1 MSPRDSPSTPAGKTQ
16 EIDLAD
22 LIVDEMNVRVDA
34 ETSTRPFPEADEK
47 IDDLAQSIAKD
58 GLLFPLVVRP
68 SKVTPGK
75 FTIIAG
81 SRRFRS
87 LKELQ
92 RKSAKCSV
100 LDVDDLQAISI
111 SIDENLKRGD
121 VTARELAR
129 SIRRLGQQLGG
140 DVDAD
145 KKIRK
150 EIAIRL
156 NWKNL
161 KQKPDTARVLEVL
174 RMGTFQ
180 DYMPGLV
187 VKYRQ
192 RGEARDPARPV
203 VAWGAAKSAMEGLAK
218 SPAWQFIQEKPRE
231 EREQIV
237 ERFMLAYRSLP
248 TTHRKQFLAK
258 YSTNPRVVPNP
269 EDVAAS
275 ILQTTR
281 ATKVV
286 SFRADSALLGQIESY
301 VESTGMSRNDAVK
314 QLVVLGL
321 KSVGMTE
328 NQPLPRSIEN
338 DDNEDERDLKS

>member
-1 MSPRDSPSTPAGKTQ
+1 MSPKDSRATPAGKIQ

-22 LIVDEMNVRVDA
+22 LIVDDMNVRVDA
-34 ETSTRPFPEADEK
+34 ETSTKPFSEADEK
-47 IDDLAQSIAKD
+47 IDDLAHSIAKD
-58 GLLFPLVVRP
+58 GLFFPLVVRA

-81 SRRFRS
+81 SRRFRA

-92 RKSAKCSV
+92 RRSAKCSV

-140 DVDAD
+140 DVDTD
-145 KKIRK
+145 KSIRK

-156 NWKNL
+156 NWMTS

-203 VAWGAAKSAMEGLAK
+203 VAWGAAKSAMEGLTK
-218 SPAWQFIQEKPRE
+218 SPAWQHILEKPRE
-231 EREQIV
+231 ERDEIIK
-237 ERFMLAYRSLP
+237 RFMLAYRSLP
-248 TTHRKQFLAK
+248 TTHRKQFLAR
-258 YSTNPRVVPNP
+258 YSTNPRVIP
-269 EDVAAS
+269 EPESVAAS
-275 ILQTTR
+275 ILDTTR

-286 SFRADSALLGQIESY
+286 SFRADPELLGQIGAY

-314 QLVVLGL
+314 HLVVLGL
-321 KSVGMTE
+321 KSVGISGS
-328 NQPLPRSIEN
+328 LSSARSIEN
-338 DDNEDERDLKS
+338 DENEEERDLKD